1 MNQGYGGC
9 ERRVQPV
16 RAWIMGLLLAW
27 AGLAWPGFAIASNGP
42 AGNGSAGG
50 GPVGIA
56 SARPASAAAA
66 RQATTRTLLVL
77 GDSLSAGYGLAANQ
91 GWVSLAAVRMRTT
104 HPTWRVVN
112 ASVSGDTTAGGASR
126 IARELKRVRP
136 AVVVIELGANDGLRG
151 LELVHSRD
159 NLERMITQST
169 DSGARVLLVGMHL
182 PPNFGP
188 QYTKG
193 FDAMYAGLAKSHQ
206 VAFLPF
212 LLAPVADDRRN
223 FQADNMHPV
232 AAVQGRLRDHVW
244 SALAPL
250 LK

>member
-1 MNQGYGGC
+1 MNQGYGGH
-9 ERRVQPV
+9 ERRVQPL
-16 RAWIMGLLLAW
+16 RAWIVGLLLAL
-27 AGLAWPGFAIASNGP
+27 AGLACAGFAMAADGAAAGAASTRP
-42 AGNGSAGG
+42 
-50 GPVGIA
+50 A
-56 SARPASAAAA
+56 SARPASATAA
-66 RQATTRTLLVL
+66 RQVTTRTVLVL

-91 GWVSLAAVRMRTT
+91 GWVSLAATRMRTS
-104 HPTWRVVN
+104 HPKWNVVN
-112 ASVSGDTTAGGASR
+112 ASVSGETTAGGASR
-126 IARELKRVRP
+126 IARELKRLRP

-151 LELVHSRD
+151 LELAHSRD
-159 NLERMITQST
+159 NLDRMITQANA
-169 DSGARVLLVGMHL
+169 SGARVLLVGMHL

-193 FDAMYAGLAKSHQ
+193 FDAMYADLAKSHR

-212 LLAPVADDRRN
+212 LLAPVANDRRN

-244 SALAPL
+244 PALAAL